1 MELADALDWHLVTKP
16 RMPHRLTAALTLALA
31 ACSGG
36 GGGGENPD
44 LVHAITVAPA
54 AAAVCVGDT
63 LRFTAVATNDAGA
76 RLDGVAFHWI
86 SSAPNAV
93 TVDSTGLA
101 RAVALGATAI
111 TASAQGVT
119 SSGAGLDVP
128 GDLVPEFVPDSA
140 VLAPGD
146 TMTFDVRLRRLSAG
160 PVPQHRPVFTPFDST
175 AASLAASGLVTAKA
189 VGRVS
194 PALSACGFQGGG
206 AVDVFT
212 PTATAGSAYLW
223 LSGPVEWRVR
233 LPVRLFNYPRTGG
246 GPAFQIASRVG
257 LVNPPS
263 QFFFYVDTV
272 NLAGRGVLPID
283 SIATTQVPSNPACS
297 PPRGFALYESGSQ
310 TLTFSLRAGSLS
322 VTSFAAQSGYT
333 AVSGRAS
340 LRLRGQVAGGTTL
353 DTLRAIYTFSA
364 PLVDTTGVC
373 P

>member
-1 MELADALDWHLVTKP
+1 MEPANALDWPLVTQP
-16 RMPHRLTAALTLALA
+16 PFPHGLTAALALALA
-31 ACSGG
+31 VCSGCGG
-36 GGGGENPD
+36 GGGGANPD

-54 AAAVCVGDT
+54 SAALCVGDT
-63 LRFTAVATNDAGA
+63 LRFTAVATNDAGGK
-76 RLDGVAFHWI
+76 LGGVAFHWI

-119 SSGAGLDVP
+119 SGGAGLDVP

-146 TMTFDVRLRRLSAG
+146 TMTLNVRLRRLSAG
-160 PVPQHRPVFTPFDST
+160 PVPQHQPVFTPFDST
-175 AASLAASGLVTAKA
+175 AASLAATGLVTAKA

-194 PALSACGFQGGG
+194 PALAACGVAGGG
-206 AVDVFT
+206 AVDVYMPPNAGT
-212 PTATAGSAYLW
+212 GSAYLW

-246 GPAFQIASRVG
+246 GPAFQIASKVG
-257 LVNPPS
+257 LINPPS

-283 SIATTQVPSNPACS
+283 SIATTQVPLNPACS

-310 TLTFSLRAGSLS
+310 TLTFSLSAGSLS

-353 DTLRAIYTFSA
+353 DTLRAI
-364 PLVDTTGVC
+364 
-373 P
+373 